1 MFTIYCCL
9 RVITNYA
16 YVDEMEVEEVMLAFI
31 FHVTAV
37 GRQGWM
43 IDD

>member
-1 MFTIYCCL
+1 LEQIGF
-9 RVITNYA
+9 VIFAN
-16 YVDEMEVEEVMLAFI
+16 VHHLEMEVEEVMLAFI